1 MPIKIAPHHL
11 SAEDEET
18 MEREITEM
26 ASKWLLKEVKDY
38 KWSVPFFVVK
48 ENGRRRGKKHTA
60 VDFRRLNP
68 ILRVV
73 DHPIPICEEIID

>member
-18 MEREITEM
+18 IEHEITEM
-26 ASKWLLKEVKDY
+26 ASKWLFKEVKDY
-38 KWSVPFFVVK
+38 KWSVPFFVVT
-48 ENGRRRGKKHTA
+48 ENGRRRGKKYTA
-60 VDFRRLNP
+60 VDFRRLNV
-68 ILRVV
+68 ILRVI